1 MRNKTGPDAVYV
13 YTGEG
18 EDARRLYAF
27 RSPGKPPPHGW
38 PALVFFHGGG
48 WTSGEPSLLFRQAR
62 YVAQRGFAAFCA
74 QYRLIGAGA
83 QTAADCVEDGRQA
96 LAWLY
101 GRAQELEIDGTRI
114 AVGGD
119 SAGAHIALCLA
130 TAGPEVPPTERPAAA
145 VSCSGIP
152 DVTGRWLDPV
162 TGGRSGPEEDEPAW
176 QRRYDAA
183 CALSPLYLIRPGQPP
198 VLLLHGT
205 ADPVAFPGDAVRF
218 ARRYAA
224 AGNPVQCRLLPGE
237 GHACILFEYAA
248 DEEAVYAK
256 MDEILRFLTDNR
268 RSEFN
273 GNA

>member
-119 SAGAHIALCLA
+119 SAGAHIACAWL
-130 TAGPEVPPTERPAAA
+130 PPGRRFRRLSDRPRPSPAA
-145 VSCSGIP
+145 G
-152 DVTGRWLDPV
+152 
-162 TGGRSGPEEDEPAW
+162 
-176 QRRYDAA
+176 
-183 CALSPLYLIRPGQPP
+183 
-198 VLLLHGT
+198 
-205 ADPVAFPGDAVRF
+205 FP
-218 ARRYAA
+218 
-224 AGNPVQCRLLPGE
+224 
-237 GHACILFEYAA
+237 
-248 DEEAVYAK
+248 
-256 MDEILRFLTDNR
+256 T
-268 RSEFN
+268 
-273 GNA
+273 